1 MPDYKNGKIYQILSP
16 NTDKV
21 YIGSTTQPLH
31 KRFYEHKSRFTK
43 PDHYN
48 ASCEVIKAGDAKIE
62 LIEEYPCE
70 NKMELERRE
79 GQISRTTQN
88 VCNKHHAGQTIEQRL
103 HRRALAEA
111 ERRLKPEY
119 KARRR
124 EYNIKQ
130 WRLKKELIS
139 SQDDPYSDT
148 SHQSEDSEQT

>member
-1 MPDYKNGKIYQILSP
+1 MPDYKNGKIYQIWSP

-31 KRFYEHKSRFTK
+31 KRFYEHKSKVTK
-43 PDHYN
+43 PDHYR

-88 VCNKHHAGQTIEQRL
+88 VCYNKYHAGQTIEQKL
-103 HRRALAEA
+103 HRRALAA
-111 ERRLKPEY
+111 AHRR
-119 KARRR
+119 
-124 EYNIKQ
+124 
-130 WRLKKELIS
+130 RLKKELIS

>member
-1 MPDYKNGKIYQILSP
+1 MPDYKNGKIYQIWSP

-31 KRFYEHKSRFTK
+31 KRFYEHKSKVTK
-43 PDHYN
+43 PDHYR

-88 VCNKHHAGQTIEQRL
+88 VCYNKYHAGQTIEQRL
-103 HRRALAEA
+103 HRRALAA
-111 ERRLKPEY
+111 AHRR
-119 KARRR
+119 
-124 EYNIKQ
+124 
-130 WRLKKELIS
+130 RLKKELIS

>member
-88 VCNKHHAGQTIEQRL
+88 VCYNKYHAGQTIEQRL

-111 ERRLKPEY
+111 ERR
-119 KARRR
+119 
-124 EYNIKQ
+124 
-130 WRLKKELIS
+130 RLKKELIS

>member
-1 MPDYKNGKIYQILSP
+1 MPDYKNGKIYQIWSP

-31 KRFYEHKSRFTK
+31 KRFYEHKSKVTK
-43 PDHYN
+43 PDHYR

-88 VCNKHHAGQTIEQRL
+88 VCYNKYHAGQTIEQRL

-111 ERRLKPEY
+111 ERR
-119 KARRR
+119 
-124 EYNIKQ
+124 
-130 WRLKKELIS
+130 RLKKELIS

>member
-31 KRFYEHKSRFTK
+31 KRFYEHKSKVTK
-43 PDHYN
+43 PDHYR

-88 VCNKHHAGQTIEQRL
+88 VCYNKYHAGQTIEQRL

-111 ERRLKPEY
+111 ERR
-119 KARRR
+119 
-124 EYNIKQ
+124 
-130 WRLKKELIS
+130 RLKKELIS